1 MTQIATVEKILPGGM
16 AEISVPRKSACGHD
30 CEECAGCGV
39 SGASVRAVARNDARA
54 EVGQKV
60 VVESSTKNLLGV
72 MLLVYLLPIVLFLV
86 GYFATGALES
96 EGLRYAAAIAPFLV
110 GIIPAIICDRRTKK
124 NGKLTFTTVRL
135 FYGMFGYMRPSKLHL
150 SEQDEARFQSVYCG
164 LCHELGRKYGF
175 AARFVLNFD
184 FTFLAILLS
193 DAQEPECE
201 SCRCAAHPCKA
212 QCVMAHTV
220 ALETAADH
228 SLVLAWWQLRD
239 HIDDHGFF
247 KAIPYRLAALLLRRA
262 YRKARTFVPEFDASV
277 QRHLNDLHE
286 REREHCASL
295 DQAAEP
301 FAALMADI
309 ADCVDDEMRRR
320 VMKEIFYHLGRW
332 IYLVDA
338 ADDFEKDAHSNCY
351 NPLRYRYELDGD
363 KLDEQSREAVAASL
377 DLSVHRM
384 ASAYALLSCGVW
396 TSILDSIFYESL
408 YGIGN
413 AVLKGTYHKPPRR
426 IHFRIKAEK
435 NEETV

>member
-1 MTQIATVEKILPGGM
+1 
-16 AEISVPRKSACGHD
+16 
-30 CEECAGCGV
+30 
-39 SGASVRAVARNDARA
+39 
-54 EVGQKV
+54 
-60 VVESSTKNLLGV
+60 
-72 MLLVYLLPIVLFLV
+72 
-86 GYFATGALES
+86 
-96 EGLRYAAAIAPFLV
+96 
-110 GIIPAIICDRRTKK
+110 
-124 NGKLTFTTVRL
+124 
-135 FYGMFGYMRPSKLHL
+135 MFGYIRPSKPHL

-239 HIDDHGFF
+239 HIADHGFF
-247 KAIPYRLAALLLRRA
+247 KSLPYRLAALFLHAA
-262 YRKARTFVPEFDASV
+262 YRKASRCVPAFDAAV
-277 QRHLNDLHE
+277 QRHLSDLAA

-295 DQAAEP
+295 DAAAEP

-309 ADCVDDEMRRR
+309 AAVVPDERHRR
-320 VMKEIFYHLGRW
+320 VMAEIFYHLGRW

-338 ADDFEKDAHSNCY
+338 ADDLKKDFETGCY

-408 YGIGN
+408 YGIGS

>member
-1 MTQIATVEKILPGGM
+1 
-16 AEISVPRKSACGHD
+16 
-30 CEECAGCGV
+30 
-39 SGASVRAVARNDARA
+39 
-54 EVGQKV
+54 
-60 VVESSTKNLLGV
+60 
-72 MLLVYLLPIVLFLV
+72 
-86 GYFATGALES
+86 
-96 EGLRYAAAIAPFLV
+96 
-110 GIIPAIICDRRTKK
+110 
-124 NGKLTFTTVRL
+124 
-135 FYGMFGYMRPSKLHL
+135 MFGYIRPSKPHL

-212 QCVMAHTV
+212 QCVMAHTI

-239 HIDDHGFF
+239 HIEDHGFF
-247 KAIPYRLAALLLRRA
+247 KAIPYRLAALLLRGA

-277 QRHLNDLHE
+277 QRHLNDLHQ

-301 FAALMADI
+301 FAALMADV
-309 ADCVDDEMRRR
+309 ADCVGDEMRRR

>member
-1 MTQIATVEKILPGGM
+1 
-16 AEISVPRKSACGHD
+16 
-30 CEECAGCGV
+30 
-39 SGASVRAVARNDARA
+39 
-54 EVGQKV
+54 
-60 VVESSTKNLLGV
+60 
-72 MLLVYLLPIVLFLV
+72 
-86 GYFATGALES
+86 
-96 EGLRYAAAIAPFLV
+96 
-110 GIIPAIICDRRTKK
+110 
-124 NGKLTFTTVRL
+124 
-135 FYGMFGYMRPSKLHL
+135 
-150 SEQDEARFQSVYCG
+150 
-164 LCHELGRKYGF
+164 
-175 AARFVLNFD
+175 
-184 FTFLAILLS
+184 
-193 DAQEPECE
+193 
-201 SCRCAAHPCKA
+201 
-212 QCVMAHTV
+212 MAHTA

-239 HIDDHGFF
+239 HIEDHGFF
-247 KAIPYRLAALLLRRA
+247 KAIPYRLAALLLRGA

-301 FAALMADI
+301 FAALMADV

-408 YGIGN
+408 YGIGS

>member
-96 EGLRYAAAIAPFLV
+96 EGLRYAVAIAAFLI
-110 GIIPAIICDRRTKK
+110 GIIPRDHLRPPHEEKRQADVHHCASFLRYVW
-124 NGKLTFTTVRL
+124 LHQ
-135 FYGMFGYMRPSKLHL
+135 PSKPHL
-150 SEQDEARFQSVYCG
+150 SEQDEAHFQSVYCG

-239 HIDDHGFF
+239 HIEDHGFF
-247 KAIPYRLAALLLRRA
+247 KAIPYRLAALLLRGA

-277 QRHLNDLHE
+277 QRHLNDLHQ

>member
-1 MTQIATVEKILPGGM
+1 
-16 AEISVPRKSACGHD
+16 
-30 CEECAGCGV
+30 
-39 SGASVRAVARNDARA
+39 
-54 EVGQKV
+54 
-60 VVESSTKNLLGV
+60 
-72 MLLVYLLPIVLFLV
+72 
-86 GYFATGALES
+86 
-96 EGLRYAAAIAPFLV
+96 
-110 GIIPAIICDRRTKK
+110 
-124 NGKLTFTTVRL
+124 
-135 FYGMFGYMRPSKLHL
+135 MFGYIRPSKPHL

-184 FTFLAILLS
+184 VTFLAILLS

-239 HIDDHGFF
+239 HIEDHGFF
-247 KAIPYRLAALLLRRA
+247 KAIPYRLAALLLRGA
-262 YRKARTFVPEFDASV
+262 YRK
-277 QRHLNDLHE
+277 
-286 REREHCASL
+286 
-295 DQAAEP
+295 
-301 FAALMADI
+301 
-309 ADCVDDEMRRR
+309 
-320 VMKEIFYHLGRW
+320 
-332 IYLVDA
+332 
-338 ADDFEKDAHSNCY
+338 
-351 NPLRYRYELDGD
+351 
-363 KLDEQSREAVAASL
+363 
-377 DLSVHRM
+377 

-408 YGIGN
+408 YGIGS